1 MESNSA
7 NQEESRKNRRII
19 LILGVLLGL
28 SVAGNIYLF
37 TRTSI
42 AETTVTEREAEVDSL
57 ADVKKSIEN
66 DYQAM
71 TFELDQFKGK
81 NIQLDSLLEEANSK
95 IASQKR
101 KIDQL
106 IKENKDLPLI
116 RRQME
121 ELRMIRDQYR
131 IQIEQLIKENK
142 ELKFENINLTQEV
155 DNLSKT
161 TKQLSEK
168 VELASVLKAE
178 NLAVKTLREKGKGKM
193 EETEKAK
200 RVSRIQTVFVVAENK
215 VAKAGNRE
223 AVLRIIKP
231 DGYVLT
237 DANNGSGNFT
247 KEDGRSTEYSM
258 RRILE
263 YKNERSELVFDW
275 DQTEELKPGLYI
287 SEVYLDGK
295 LMGVNKFN
303 LK

>member
-1 MESNSA
+1 MEST
-7 NQEESRKNRRII
+7 NQNHEENRKNRRII

-42 AETTVTEREAEVDSL
+42 AENTVVERDAEVDSL

-95 IASQKR
+95 IESQKR

-106 IKENKDLPLI
+106 IKDNKDLPLI

-142 ELKFENINLTQEV
+142 ELKFENINLSQEV

-178 NLAVKTLREKGKGKM
+178 NIAVITLREKGKGKM

-237 DANNGSGNFT
+237 DPNNGSGNFT
-247 KEDGRSTEYSM
+247 KEDGRSAEYTL

-263 YKNERSELVFDW
+263 YNNDRSELVFDW
-275 DQTEELKPGLYI
+275 DQMEELKPGLYM

>member
-1 MESNSA
+1 MQSTSSTDSS
-7 NQEESRKNRRII
+7 QPNRNKLVPLL
-19 LILGVLLGL
+19 LILLLL

-37 TRTSI
+37 TRTSS
-42 AETTVTEREAEVDSL
+42 AENTVAIREAEVDSL
-57 ADVKKSIEN
+57 SDVKKSIEN

-81 NIQLDSLLEEANSK
+81 NIELDSLLEEANTSLEQ
-95 IASQKR
+95 QKR

-131 IQIEQLIKENK
+131 VQIEQLIKENK
-142 ELKFENINLTQEV
+142 ELKFENINLSNEV
-155 DNLSKT
+155 DNLNKT
-161 TKQLSEK
+161 TKQLNEK

-178 NLAVKTLREKGKGKM
+178 NVSVKTLREKGKGKM

-200 RVSRIQTVFVVAENK
+200 RVSRISTVMVLAENA
-215 VAKAGNRE
+215 VAKAGRRE
-223 AVLRIIKP
+223 AVLRILKP

-237 DANNGSGNFT
+237 DPNNGSGSFT
-247 KEDGRSTEYSM
+247 KDDGRSTEYT
-258 RRILE
+258 LKQFVE
-263 YKNERSELVFDW
+263 YNNARTEVSFNW
-275 DQTEELKPGLYI
+275 DQTEELKAGLYI

-295 LMGVNKFN
+295 LMGVYKFN

>member
-1 MESNSA
+1 MEST
-7 NQEESRKNRRII
+7 NQNHEENRKNRRII

-42 AETTVTEREAEVDSL
+42 AENTVVERDAEVDSL

-95 IASQKR
+95 IESQKR

-142 ELKFENINLTQEV
+142 ELKFENINLSQEV

-178 NLAVKTLREKGKGKM
+178 NIAVKTLREKGKGKM

-237 DANNGSGNFT
+237 DPNNGSGNFT
-247 KEDGRSTEYSM
+247 KEDGRSAEYTL

-263 YKNERSELVFDW
+263 YNNDRSELVFDW
-275 DQTEELKPGLYI
+275 DQMEELKPGLYM